1 MSKTEKESGQKAQNV
16 KKCSITALAELL
28 NCSVRNVNQLAK
40 DHIIPMP
47 DKDHKYDWLACNHS
61 YITFWKEKALLSK
74 SKLDEE
80 IKEIKKEKERFLLE
94 QEKGQWIRRDDV
106 VNELVRRIHVIK
118 SDLLNLIKRMPPQ
131 SRERY
136 LRNERAGFILIILV
150 VMLAGGLV
158 MPIVNWLFKMIVGS

>member
-1 MSKTEKESGQKAQNV
+1 
-16 KKCSITALAELL
+16 
-28 NCSVRNVNQLAK
+28 
-40 DHIIPMP
+40 MP
-47 DKDHKYDWLACNHS
+47 DKDHKYSWLQCNHA

-80 IKEIKKEKERFLLE
+80 IKEIKKEKEQFMLE

-131 SRERY
+131 SKEK
-136 LRNERAGFILIILV
+136 EV
-150 VMLAGGLV
+150 VKRSVMAMLKNYSGQTGVFKGG
-158 MPIVNWLFKMIVGS
+158 K